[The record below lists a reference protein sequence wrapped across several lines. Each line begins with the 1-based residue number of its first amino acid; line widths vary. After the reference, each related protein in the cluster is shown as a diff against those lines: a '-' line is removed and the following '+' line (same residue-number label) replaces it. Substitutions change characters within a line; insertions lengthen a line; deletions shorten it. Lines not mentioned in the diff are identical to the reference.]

1 MTVPPSLRQRIA
13 ARDRWREVGSPAGP
27 LRTIVP
33 PIDLE
38 GMPPR
43 MEPIPDVGDHT
54 NEVLG
59 ELGYNAREM
68 ARLRKQGVV

>member
-1 MTVPPSLRQRIA
+1 MHHA
-13 ARDRWREVGSPAGP
+13 
-27 LRTIVP
+27 IVP

>member
-1 MTVPPSLRQRIA
+1 LRA
-13 ARDRWREVGSPAGP
+13 
-27 LRTIVP
+27 IVP

-38 GMPPR
+38 GMAPR
-43 MEPIPDVGDHT
+43 MDAIPDVGDHT
-54 NEVLG
+54 AEVLG